1 MMVDE
6 YSTVLEAV
14 IEDIMNDY
22 YRGDWRDGSVLWSME
37 QIYYEYWLWNII
49 YSSGIIDRA
58 LERE

>member
-14 IEDIMNDY
+14 IEDILNDY

-49 YSSGIIDRA
+49 YSSGIIDRS
-58 LERE
+58 LESE